1 MTEANVETIEV
12 TQADPASGNLELADF
27 RRARAGETLNV
38 PKEAPG
44 EIETPPLEAE
54 VKVEDDVPVKVEAE
68 PKPKVKDPKP
78 RIEKLT
84 REKYELED
92 ERERLRA
99 RVQELEAAAKPAAHA
114 EPGEPMF
121 DDAYLAKAG
130 KDGKTYEQAQQQ
142 WKREHDK
149 WTHEQFKASEAQEAA
164 EKAQTAQLKE
174 VFDGH
179 NARMMEARQVHD
191 DLDDVVKEAAAGGND
206 IPRDVGMAIM
216 ELENG
221 PEVLYHLCTDKLE
234 LLKELGKMSPLRAV
248 AKVGALADSLL
259 PKGEKKEPV
268 KPSSKAPDPI
278 TPVGTGSG
286 KADVDPENMS
296 LSDFRKFRSR
306 AN

>member
-38 PKEAPG
+38 PKEAPV
-44 EIETPPLEAE
+44 EVEAAPEAE
-54 VKVEDDVPVKVEAE
+54 VKTEEETPAKAEA
-68 PKPKVKDPKP
+68 KPDTDRRKSPEK

-84 REKYELED
+84 RERYEMED
-92 ERERLRA
+92 RAKLAEEELAKLRA
-99 RVQELEAAAKPAAHA
+99 GRAEPQA

-130 KDGKTYEQAQQQ
+130 KEGKTYEQAQQQ

-149 WTHEQFKASEAQEAA
+149 WTHEQFKASEAKEAA
-164 EKAQTAQLKE
+164 EKAQSAQLKE

-259 PKGEKKEPV
+259 PKGEKKETV

-296 LSDFRKFRSR
+296 LADFRKFRSR